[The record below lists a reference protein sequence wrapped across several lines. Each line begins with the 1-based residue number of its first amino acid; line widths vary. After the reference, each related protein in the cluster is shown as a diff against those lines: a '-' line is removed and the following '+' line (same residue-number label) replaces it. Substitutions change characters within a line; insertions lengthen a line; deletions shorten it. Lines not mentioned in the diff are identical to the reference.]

1 MMSLEISQLI
11 PLPLLEQIPPG
22 GSDVWLCTWRL
33 EQGEKVLVRAPSGS
47 GKTTLMHILYGLR
60 DDYDGTVAWE
70 GAQLRGISS
79 ETLARLRAET
89 VSMIFQDLRLFPS
102 LTARENIELKRALT
116 NTVSAE
122 EVAGW
127 MSRLGIDHRRNA
139 PVHTLSY
146 GEQQRVAIIRA
157 LLQPFCWLLA
167 DEPFSH
173 LDEANTR
180 AAAALIDEV
189 VQRHGAGLLLAELD
203 GNDYFQYT
211 KKLKL

>member
-70 GAQLRGISS
+70 GAQLRGI
-79 ETLARLRAET
+79 
-89 VSMIFQDLRLFPS
+89 QDLRLFPS